1 MILILCLR
9 AVNEAFEKVAS
20 YGLLPNM
27 ILYLT
32 EVYNMQAVTGATI
45 LYIWSA
51 FSNGLSLFGAF
62 VSDSYLGPFR
72 VIACGSLSTLL
83 VSQNLCFFFFFWNDE
98 FLGYLTLQIGE
109 PSFSIPAR
117 LCCLN
122 RAHAGFRV
130 WLGRSPGKPYCRLP
144 LTVVVPPQEQD
155 SLE

>member
-62 VSDSYLGPFR
+62 ISDSYLGPFR
-72 VIACGSLSTLL
+72 VIAFGSLSTLL
-83 VSQNLCFFFFFWNDE
+83 VSQNLCFFLE
-98 FLGYLTLQIGE
+98 RRI
-109 PSFSIPAR
+109 S
-117 LCCLN
+117 
-122 RAHAGFRV
+122 
-130 WLGRSPGKPYCRLP
+130 RLP
-144 LTVVVPPQEQD
+144 HSPNWRAQFLHSGQTML
-155 SLE
+155 S